1 MKVADC
7 KPRHRPSRHPRPR
20 HPRPADRIAW
30 VTKLAAAGP
39 PESEE
44 DIAEAWG
51 LLSERE
57 AIEKKMT
64 DEVRAR
70 LAMRGIQVHAAG

>member
-1 MKVADC
+1 VEDAIEQAMS
-7 KPRHRPSRHPRPR
+7 RPASPYDS

-39 PESEE
+39 PESTGDVE
-44 DIAEAWG
+44 DAWT
-51 LLSERE
+51 LLSQRE
-57 AIEKKMT
+57 VIEKQMT

-70 LAMRGIQVHAAG
+70 LAMRGIRVQAAG